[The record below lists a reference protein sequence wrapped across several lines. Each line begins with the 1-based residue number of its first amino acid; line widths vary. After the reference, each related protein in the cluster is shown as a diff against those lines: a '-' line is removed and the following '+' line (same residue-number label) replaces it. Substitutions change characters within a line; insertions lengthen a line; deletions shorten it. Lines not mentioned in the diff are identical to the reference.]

1 MLQDYQDNIGYI
13 IRADAK
19 EHATPARKKK
29 DLAPGCS
36 AKKPPAVLGDS
47 LGWVP
52 PHFHY
57 GLDQV
62 ETGLDIQWQFWP
74 ENRVEDLW
82 MNKEVKSLFVQ
93 PWNVLKLSTWKLIL
107 LETDA
112 LKLIFDVPI

>member
-47 LGWVP
+47 LG
-52 PHFHY
+52 
-57 GLDQV
+57 
-62 ETGLDIQWQFWP
+62 
-74 ENRVEDLW
+74 
-82 MNKEVKSLFVQ
+82 
-93 PWNVLKLSTWKLIL
+93 
-107 LETDA
+107 
-112 LKLIFDVPI
+112 